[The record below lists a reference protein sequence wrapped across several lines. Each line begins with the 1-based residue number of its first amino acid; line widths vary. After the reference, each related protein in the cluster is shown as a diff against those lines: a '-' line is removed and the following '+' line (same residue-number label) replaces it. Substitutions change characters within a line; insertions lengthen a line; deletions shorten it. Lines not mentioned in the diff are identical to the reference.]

1 MSRRSIVI
9 ASALLAVSGL
19 AIAPPPTWA
28 SGSPP
33 SPAPKT
39 VGQATTESVTL
50 ITGDQVTLSG
60 VGGQKVVQVTD
71 PQGGAPGFR
80 THQLGDDLYV
90 VPDTAAPLI
99 AEDRVDEQLFNV
111 TKLIADRYDDA
122 HSSSIPLIVSYPD
135 SAAAASA
142 PAPLGARVSDRL
154 PRLRMTAM
162 RATKSAA
169 PAFWED
175 VQRRQRSRSAAPAK
189 IWLDAKVSSTDTAA
203 LQQVR
208 AAEAWAAG
216 YTGKG
221 VKVAVLDTG
230 IDAGHPDVAASIVA
244 SKDFTGNGSTADG
257 HGHGTHAA
265 SSVIGN
271 GSASQ
276 GKYREGVAPDASLYV
291 GKVLTDSGSGPTS
304 VVLAGMQWA
313 VENGVEVVSMSLG
326 APVKLCN
333 DPMAAA
339 VDQLSASSDTLFVIA
354 AGNTGP
360 GPGTVSSP
368 GCAVSALTV
377 AADDSNLKTASFSAR
392 GPVDDGAGH
401 HYLKPDMAAP
411 GVGVIGARAAGTSL
425 GAPVDE
431 NYTTLSGTSMAT
443 PHVAGAAAVLA
454 QRHPDWTSTQLK
466 QGLMSSV
473 RPDALN
479 PPLAEGTGFL
489 DVARAVS
496 ATVTGPGYVDGDN
509 LPWPHGP
516 DQISE
521 REVTW
526 KNTGDSAITLNLET
540 TAFDGNGRPAPEG
553 VASLST
559 GSVTVPAGGSASATL
574 RMSVPGALPDGG
586 YGQFTGRITAS
597 ATDGGQYAVTSFGF
611 YAEPNTVTVTFEGI
625 TRGDGKAGT
634 LSYANLISRDTR
646 TATRVYFRNGA
657 ATATIPAG
665 TYDLDAGIYGYDPGI
680 DEQDLYHTVKS
691 IGFLFRPG
699 LQFTEDTTEILDART
714 AHRVKLS
721 ASRPLESHTTSVRYQ
736 RNVGGVV
743 FAASVIYG
751 ANVTDVAVT
760 DVPAGQWPD
769 ARVDFVTRAY
779 APLLKIA
786 TTRGHTLE
794 AMYAKYSPVTT
805 DGIAY
810 LPQGGSARVVDV
822 GAGTAAELAAAD
834 VADRFV
840 LVDLGSKDSESTI
853 RLEQVTKDAVERGAR
868 GVVVAHGFAGRW
880 SPFAKDDIPVIAV
893 TTDDYAAL
901 KQELA
906 DGTTRL
912 KWSGTPNSPYVYNV
926 HIPWTDGI
934 PADQTHALDEA
945 GLAQVEE
952 TWSSQARRQQYG
964 DGLAVA
970 YTPGAQPVTVSIVQ
984 PVLAPTKRTAY
995 YTTGEDSW
1003 VHWGTSNTAA
1013 GADQMAGRPT
1023 RYEKPV
1029 RHTEHW
1035 YGGPLHPQPVTN
1047 IVNGET
1053 TPLASRNGDAIST
1066 VVPSTGDSDGHVSF
1080 QAMTDQFALKLTR
1093 DGEAVGPTASGGIAS
1108 WPVPS
1113 GSGRYELSLD
1123 QKRRTDLPIFRTWAL
1138 STSISTRWS
1147 FDSGSVDKETS
1158 LPLLVPAYG
1167 MALNPYNQAPASR
1180 SYRVELDAP
1189 GQPGYEGR
1197 ADTLTAQVS
1206 YDGGASWR
1214 DVRTV
1219 RRGGSWVALVDNRPA
1234 SGGFVSLRVKAANSD
1249 GADVEQTLISAYAV
1263 R

>member
-1 MSRRSIVI
+1 MSRRTVVF

-19 AIAPPPTWA
+19 AVAQPPVSA
-28 SGSPP
+28 SESPP
-33 SPAPKT
+33 SQAPKAAA
-39 VGQATTESVTL
+39 QRSTESVTL
-50 ITGDQVTLSG
+50 ITGDQVTLST

-80 THQLGDDLYV
+80 THQVGDDLYV

-111 TKLIADRYDDA
+111 TKLVADRYDDA
-122 HSSSIPLIVSYPD
+122 HTSSIPLIVSYPN
-135 SAAAASA
+135 SRAATSA
-142 PAPLGARVSDRL
+142 PAPRGARVRDRL
-154 PRLRMTAM
+154 PRLHMAAM
-162 RATKSAA
+162 QATKSAT

-175 VQRRQRSRSAAPAK
+175 VRHGRSAAPGK
-189 IWLDAKVSSTDTAA
+189 IWLDAKVSSTDTAS
-203 LQQVR
+203 LDQVH
-208 AAEAWAAG
+208 AAQAWAAG

-230 IDAGHPDVAASIVA
+230 IDAGHPDVAASIAA

-265 SSVIGN
+265 SSVVGN

-276 GKYREGVAPDASLYV
+276 GRYREGVAPDASLYV
-291 GKVLTDSGSGPTS
+291 GKVLTDTGSGPTS
-304 VVLAGMQWA
+304 GVLAGIQWA
-313 VENGVEVVSMSLG
+313 LENDVKVVSMSLG
-326 APVKLCN
+326 ATVKLCN

-339 VDQLSASSDTLFVIA
+339 IDQLSAASDTLFVIA
-354 AGNTGP
+354 AGNAGP
-360 GPGTVSSP
+360 APGSVSSP
-368 GCAVSALTV
+368 GCAASALTV

-401 HYLKPDMAAP
+401 TYLKPDMAAP

-425 GAPVDE
+425 GVPVDE
-431 NYTTLSGTSMAT
+431 HYTTLSGTSMAT

-454 QRHPDWTSTQLK
+454 QRHPDWTGAQLK

-489 DVARAVS
+489 DVEHAVS
-496 ATVTGPGYVDGDN
+496 ATVTGPGYVDGDD
-509 LPWPHGP
+509 LSWPHGP
-516 DQISE
+516 DQVSE

-526 KNTGDSAITLNLET
+526 KNTGDSDVTLNLKT
-540 TAFDGNGRPAPEG
+540 TAFDGTGRPAPQG
-553 VASLST
+553 TASLST

-574 RMSVPGALPDGG
+574 RMSVPEGVPDGG
-586 YGQFTGRITAS
+586 YGEFTGRITAT
-597 ATDGGQYAVTSFGF
+597 ATDGGQHAVTSFGF
-611 YAEPNTVTVTFEGI
+611 YAEPNTVTVTFQGI
-625 TRGDGKAGT
+625 TRGGGQAGT
-634 LSYANLISRDTR
+634 VSYVNLISRDAA
-646 TATRVYFRNGA
+646 TATRVYFRDGK

-699 LQFTEDTTEILDART
+699 LRFTEDTTQTLDART
-714 AHRVKLS
+714 AHRVELS
-721 ASRPLESHTTSVRYQ
+721 ASQPLESHSTSVGYQ
-736 RNVGGVV
+736 RHVGGVT
-743 FAASVIYG
+743 FASSVVSG
-751 ANVTDVAVT
+751 ANVTDIAVS

-769 ARVDFVTRAY
+769 ARVDFVARAY

-786 TTRGHTLE
+786 TTAGRTLD

-810 LPQGGSARVVDV
+810 LPKGGSASVVDV
-822 GAGTAAELAAAD
+822 GGGTAAELAAAD
-834 VADRFV
+834 VAGRFV

-853 RLEQVTKDAVERGAR
+853 RLEQVTKDAVQRGAR

-880 SPFAKDDIPVIAV
+880 SPFAKDDIPVVAI

-906 DGTTRL
+906 NGTTRL
-912 KWSGTPNSPYVYNV
+912 TWSGTPNSPYVYNV

-952 TWSSQARRQQYG
+952 TWSSQVRRQQYG

-970 YTPGAQPVTVSIVQ
+970 YTPGSTPVTAGVVQ

-995 YTTGEDSW
+995 YTTGEASW

-1013 GADQMAGRPT
+1013 GADQMAGRPA
-1023 RYEKPV
+1023 RYEKPA
-1029 RHTEHW
+1029 RHTEDW
-1035 YGGPLHPQPVTN
+1035 YGGPLHPQPATS

-1053 TPLASRNGDAIST
+1053 TPLASRTGDAIST
-1066 VVPSTGDSDGHVSF
+1066 VIPSVGDSGGHVSF
-1080 QAMTDQFALKLTR
+1080 QALTDQFALKLTR
-1093 DGEAVGPTASGGIAS
+1093 DGEAVGTTALGGLAS
-1108 WPVPS
+1108 WSVPS
-1113 GSGRYELSLD
+1113 GSGHYELSMV
-1123 QKRRTDLPIFRTWAL
+1123 QNRRTDLPIFRTWAL
-1138 STSISTRWS
+1138 SKSISTRWS
-1147 FDSGSVDKETS
+1147 FDSDSVDRQTS
-1158 LPLLVPAYG
+1158 LPLLVPSYD
-1167 MALNPYNQAPASR
+1167 MALNQYNQAPASS
-1180 SYRVELDAP
+1180 SYRVELSAP
-1189 GQPGYEGR
+1189 GQPGYAGR

-1206 YDGGASWR
+1206 YDGGGSWR
-1214 DVRTV
+1214 DVRTS
-1219 RRGGSWVALVDNRPA
+1219 RSGGSWVASVDNRPA
-1234 SGGFVSLRVKAANSD
+1234 RGGFVSLRVKAATSD
-1249 GADVEQTLISAYAV
+1249 GAGVEQTLISAYAV